1 MTSGGTIAVGV
12 CYVDG
17 ALHEG
22 SSLKDKRRVLRSLTD
37 RARAKFNVSV
47 AEVDHQDLW
56 CRFGLAFSHV
66 SNSGAFSTEALSCVV
81 NWLES
86 QGEFDIVDYSI
97 QVL

>member
-1 MTSGGTIAVGV
+1 MTKRDTIAVGI

-17 ALHEG
+17 ALPEG
-22 SSLKDKRRVLRSLTD
+22 SSLKDKRRVLRGLIE

-47 AEVDHQDLW
+47 AEVAHQDLW

-66 SNSGAFSTEALSCVV
+66 SNSPTFSTEALSEVV

-86 QGEFDIVDYSI
+86 QGTFDIVDYSI